1 MSSLL
6 GRPLGV
12 GNAQRETE
20 GHLKDIEE
28 TILQNLAK
36 MNATK
41 RKSFFRCFELASTH
55 LLFIVNKGLLVSFE
69 SNKHRYFA
77 KIDG

>member
-1 MSSLL
+1 MQAGDGSSSILL
-6 GRPLGV
+6 CPVYLDDRWV
-12 GNAQRETE
+12 SWNAQRETE

-41 RKSFFRCFELASTH
+41 RKV
-55 LLFIVNKGLLVSFE
+55 LLSLL
-69 SNKHRYFA
+69 
-77 KIDG
+77 